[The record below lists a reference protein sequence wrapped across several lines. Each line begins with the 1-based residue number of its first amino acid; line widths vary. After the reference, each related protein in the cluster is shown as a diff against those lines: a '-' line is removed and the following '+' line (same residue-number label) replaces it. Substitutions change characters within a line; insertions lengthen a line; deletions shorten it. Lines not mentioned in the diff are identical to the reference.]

1 MEEEEAEPH
10 GHHTHI
16 MHQYM
21 VRNVWLRISAEYRF
35 QQAISIFLSS
45 ARRLASARSSE
56 GVKITYSHLSLY
68 ALPQFQTSRTR

>member
-35 QQAISIFLSS
+35 QPGNFYLFV
-45 ARRLASARSSE
+45 E
-56 GVKITYSHLSLY
+56 YE
-68 ALPQFQTSRTR
+68 ALPHSNAV